1 MIIKDGAGLAMSTT
15 DAIQQYGGQSNNFLD
30 VGGQATTETMQK
42 AFRVVMSDPK
52 VKVVIINIYGG
63 KWEESVLLDY
73 CWIGLTNGIGITKCD
88 MIAESIIAAAK
99 DYFIG
104 VEVVVR
110 LQGTNAEAGLKM
122 VGIM

>member
-1 MIIKDGAGLAMSTT
+1 MEVSGKN
-15 DAIQQYGGQSNNFLD
+15 QYFG
-30 VGGQATTETMQK
+30 
-42 AFRVVMSDPK
+42 
-52 VKVVIINIYGG
+52 
-63 KWEESVLLDY
+63 
-73 CWIGLTNGIGITKCD
+73 IGLTNEIGITKCD

-99 DYFIG
+99 DYLIG